1 MWSYQCSFSDKN
13 ASPLE
18 GVLQDII
25 SGIKKKGLLTEE
37 ELAGVWKKAV
47 GRKASVHTR
56 PVSLRQTGLI
66 VNVDGSSWL
75 YELTL
80 RKKEILEK
88 LRAAMGE
95 GSAPKSIRFRVGS
108 VK

>member
-1 MWSYQCSFSDKN
+1 MGIHMEGPSPK

-18 GVLQDII
+18 GVLKDII

-37 ELAGVWKKAV
+37 ELAGVWKKAA
-47 GRKASVHTR
+47 GRKASPHTR
-56 PVSLRQTGLI
+56 PVSLKTSGLV

-80 RKKEILEK
+80 KRKEILEK
-88 LRAAMGE
+88 LKKALGE
-95 GSAPKSIRFRVGS
+95 RNAPKDIRFRIGS